1 MVRKSSN
8 RKSNKRGQLL
18 LATAAAGVGILG
30 LFQSVQAASSTYT
43 WSNSGTGTWDTTAT
57 NWPGG
62 TNPWTSANGSSS
74 IADFNTASATATV
87 SANVY
92 TNGIILDN
100 TATISGG
107 TINFVGSAA
116 TIDVKNAASGSTI
129 SSDITNSLVNLKIT
143 NSSSTPNSTI
153 NMGNFVNPTTAG
165 VTTTIDSGV
174 TVKMVSGKTFSNAR
188 GGLVLN
194 GTLNLNSSAAN
205 SIVFNSGILAGGTG
219 SIINSGTAPSNGAY
233 NVKLG
238 GSSTFGGTIGENVT
252 LNLNSCYFDFSGD
265 NQSTKM
271 WQLLGTFRIS
281 NANAWKTTSKGTFRG
296 AGGTLELAS
305 ADLRINSTNFALS
318 DGGTSVTSVG
328 FAALNG
334 DRTVTWTGTSTASD
348 APAATFTWGNGISV
362 TLFDKLVLGNANAT
376 NKIIWASP
384 IDLGG
389 TTNTTRQISVVDNA
403 NGAGGE
409 ISGAIS
415 DSNATKRTLEKV
427 GTGTLILSGNN
438 TYQGPTKITTGT
450 LVADHANALGNGGT
464 ITFSGGTLQYT
475 ANSAGQDW
483 ASRIKNSGSAIVLD
497 TQANAVTLGALDST
511 NTAGLT
517 KLGTGRLNLT
527 GTNGYTG
534 TTTVSAGTLSVNGSL
549 ASANVYVNNSGT
561 LGGTGTL
568 SGAVSVASGGHL
580 APGNS
585 IGTQTQA
592 SLTLASGS
600 ILDFQ
605 FGTAGTLASPGNS
618 DRIAVTGALTLPT
631 NASGITLNVIDN
643 LNDAGKGNIDKGVYS
658 LFTYGSLVGGNS
670 DFNKTFAIGTT
681 PTNFGTTAETG
692 NKKYVFTNTG
702 LNGGTI
708 FLTISDNSSLAATTY
723 TLAASADKSR
733 ILTGQTATVTA
744 AINNTGTLGTNDA
757 LNYSGLN
764 LSGGGGSFSGAGLP
778 KSNGSLGGGSN
789 DSGSL
794 TFTGGSIGL
803 QTINATVASATNA
816 TLGGNATKTGDTAV
830 QIAVLDKRQ
839 ISAQDVVLGRV
850 MAGRNLNTLA
860 AQSVTLNSQAG
871 DHNSLTDVQVNNGH
885 GGSVTFTDATASKS
899 LSGVTGQ
906 NATVAT
912 SGTFASLNVNTLES
926 GLGDTYNNVAVGY
939 TASVFNPIEMIANNS
954 TGGYNAFNSGSNT
967 VQVSGSNGNY
977 VFATAT
983 HTGGTNQA
991 YVNVQTPSDF
1001 TAPEYVLLALNGV
1014 SGLSQTLA
1022 VDVAN
1027 AINAAGLSGVHATYN
1042 GEDLATNKMLAD
1054 WSGYSAYKGTD
1065 IGDFD
1070 VLVKFDSY
1078 SAANG
1083 VLAFD
1088 FSQIDGGAA
1097 SVSAIGV
1104 VPEPTSLGL
1113 MALPALGLLA
1123 RRRRAMKKA

>member
-1 MVRKSSN
+1 MYTGAGETTDRQIKN
-8 RKSNKRGQLL
+8 N
-18 LATAAAGVGILG
+18 TNNAAAKVTIDQSGSG
-30 LFQSVQAASSTYT
+30 LLKFTSDYTYSGTTTTGNALVLQGST
-43 WSNSGTGTWDTTAT
+43 SGTGEFAGAIVDT
-57 NWPGG
+57 
-62 TNPWTSANGSSS
+62 GSYK
-74 IADFNTASATATV
+74 
-87 SANVY
+87 ANV
-92 TNGIILDN
+92 TK
-100 TATISGG
+100 AG
-107 TINFVGSAA
+107 TGLW
-116 TIDVKNAASGSTI
+116 TLSGS
-129 SSDITNSLVNLKIT
+129 
-143 NSSSTPNSTI
+143 
-153 NMGNFVNPTTAG
+153 
-165 VTTTIDSGV
+165 
-174 TVKMVSGKTFSNAR
+174 
-188 GGLVLN
+188 
-194 GTLNLNSSAAN
+194 
-205 SIVFNSGILAGGTG
+205 
-219 SIINSGTAPSNGAY
+219 
-233 NVKLG
+233 
-238 GSSTFGGTIGENVT
+238 
-252 LNLNSCYFDFSGD
+252 
-265 NQSTKM
+265 
-271 WQLLGTFRIS
+271 
-281 NANAWKTTSKGTFRG
+281 
-296 AGGTLELAS
+296 
-305 ADLRINSTNFALS
+305 
-318 DGGTSVTSVG
+318 
-328 FAALNG
+328 
-334 DRTVTWTGTSTASD
+334 
-348 APAATFTWGNGISV
+348 
-362 TLFDKLVLGNANAT
+362 
-376 NKIIWASP
+376 
-384 IDLGG
+384 
-389 TTNTTRQISVVDNA
+389 NT
-403 NGAGGE
+403 
-409 ISGAIS
+409 
-415 DSNATKRTLEKV
+415 
-427 GTGTLILSGNN
+427 
-438 TYQGPTKITTGT
+438 
-450 LVADHANALGNGGT
+450 
-464 ITFSGGTLQYT
+464 
-475 ANSAGQDW
+475 
-483 ASRIKNSGSAIVLD
+483 
-497 TQANAVTLGALDST
+497 
-511 NTAGLT
+511 
-517 KLGTGRLNLT
+517 
-527 GTNGYTG
+527 YTG
-534 TTTVSAGTLSVNGSL
+534 TTTINGGMLQFAKAASLYGGTTSSWTKTNIIVASGGTLGLNVGGTNEFTTGNVTTLLSNLGGTATTTTGLKAGSTIAFDTTNASGNVTLGDTIANTTGAAGGSVGVTKLGSGNLKLSASQTYTGATNINAGTLSVNGSL

-568 SGAVSVASGGHL
+568 NGAVSVASGGHL

-605 FGTAGTLASPGNS
+605 FGTAGTQASPGNS

-658 LFTYGSLVGGNS
+658 LFTYGSLVGGNT
-670 DFNKTFAIGTT
+670 DFNSTFAIGTT

-692 NKKYVFTNTG
+692 NKKYVFSNTG
-702 LNGGTI
+702 LSGGTI

-744 AINNTGTLGTNDA
+744 AINNTGTLGSNDA
-757 LNYSGLN
+757 LKYSGLN

-1123 RRRRAMKKA
+1123 RRRRTMKKA